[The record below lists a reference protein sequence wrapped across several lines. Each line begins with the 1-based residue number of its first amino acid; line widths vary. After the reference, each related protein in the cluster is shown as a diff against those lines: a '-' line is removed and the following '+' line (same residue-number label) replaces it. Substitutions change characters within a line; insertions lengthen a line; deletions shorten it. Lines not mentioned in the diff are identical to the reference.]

1 LIRVV
6 KEETQEIMDRFGRE
20 RKSTVV
26 GSVDKVT
33 KKDLIADEQVIV
45 SLTTSGY
52 IKRTDVEA
60 YRKQK
65 RGGKGK
71 IGAGMKDEDE
81 IKFVVPTMTHDL
93 VMVFT
98 NLGKVFALDALDI
111 PEAGSTGRGKHLR
124 NLVDLSPDEDVVT
137 LLPLRG
143 EVKGDLVFVTSKGLV
158 KRTEVDSY
166 KNIRSSGLVAIKID
180 LGDHL
185 VKVVHA
191 EKDSPLFLQTKK
203 GMCIQ
208 FGTETI
214 RQSGR
219 QSMGVSGIRF
229 KHKDDEVI
237 DAEII
242 NTEDPQILLITEL
255 GLGKRVDRESFRV
268 QGRGG
273 SGLVSYKTDKAG
285 DVIALLQVQEG
296 DELVIFTKSGQSIRV
311 SSDSIK
317 ETTRAAKGV
326 KVMDLTDEDV
336 IVSVGVVRE
345 V

>member
-1 LIRVV
+1 
-6 KEETQEIMDRFGRE
+6 
-20 RKSTVV
+20 
-26 GSVDKVT
+26 
-33 KKDLIADEQVIV
+33 
-45 SLTTSGY
+45 
-52 IKRTDVEA
+52 
-60 YRKQK
+60 
-65 RGGKGK
+65 
-71 IGAGMKDEDE
+71 
-81 IKFVVPTMTHDL
+81 
-93 VMVFT
+93 
-98 NLGKVFALDALDI
+98 
-111 PEAGSTGRGKHLR
+111 
-124 NLVDLSPDEDVVT
+124 
-137 LLPLRG
+137 
-143 EVKGDLVFVTSKGLV
+143 
-158 KRTEVDSY
+158 
-166 KNIRSSGLVAIKID
+166 
-180 LGDHL
+180 
-185 VKVVHA
+185 
-191 EKDSPLFLQTKK
+191 
-203 GMCIQ
+203 
-208 FGTETI
+208 
-214 RQSGR
+214 
-219 QSMGVSGIRF
+219 VSGIRF